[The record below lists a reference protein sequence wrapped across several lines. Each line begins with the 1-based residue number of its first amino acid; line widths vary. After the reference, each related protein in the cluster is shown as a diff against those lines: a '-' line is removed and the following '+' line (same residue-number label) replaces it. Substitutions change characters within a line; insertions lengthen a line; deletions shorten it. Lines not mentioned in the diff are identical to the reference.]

1 MTADPT
7 LTLALLVL
15 AHLVADFV
23 IQTDRIATEKF
34 GTGRR
39 AWRGLGKHIMGVGI
53 CLIPFVVAFGAPGLA
68 MLVVVTFGH
77 GIIDRS
83 KIVWTRR
90 VEAQAL
96 AEAQAA
102 HTGST
107 PAEALGFA
115 WTAKPAALFVLDE
128 AVHFVVIAWAWAL
141 FLLNAPLMQFWVDA
155 ATRVAGGPGSWDPAI
170 VHRVVL
176 VTVVI
181 IDLLIVNVRG
191 GSLFVATLVR
201 PRAAVGF
208 DPTADAPTTGSPARV
223 GEAIGVLERLLI
235 VTFVMT
241 GAETAVG
248 FVIAAKTIAR
258 FKQLDDRGFAEYYLL
273 GTLASVS
280 VAIVSALLGRAI
292 LS

>member
-7 LTLALLVL
+7 LTLALLVF
-15 AHLVADFV
+15 AHLVSDFV

-39 AWRGLGKHIMGVGI
+39 AWRGLGKHVLGVGI
-53 CLIPFVVAFGAPGLA
+53 CLLPFVAAFGAPGLA
-68 MLVVVTFGH
+68 LLVVVTFGH
-77 GIIDRS
+77 AIIDRS

-102 HTGST
+102 HAGST

-115 WTAKPAALFVLDE
+115 WTAKPAALFVLDQI
-128 AVHFVVIAWAWAL
+128 VHLVVMVWAWAL
-141 FLLNAPLMQFWVDA
+141 FLFNAPLTSIWVDG
-155 ATRVAGGPGSWDPAI
+155 ATRVMSGPGWDPAV
-170 VHRVVL
+170 VHRIAL
-176 VTVVI
+176 VSVVVI
-181 IDLLIVNVRG
+181 NLLIVNVRG
-191 GSLFVATLVR
+191 GSLLVGQLVR
-201 PRAAVGF
+201 PRAVVGF
-208 DPTADAPTTGSPARV
+208 DPRVDPPTTGSPARV

-235 VTFVMT
+235 VTFVLT
-241 GAETAVG
+241 GAEAAVG
-248 FVIAAKTIAR
+248 FVIAAKTLAR

-280 VAIVSALLGRAI
+280 VAIASALLARAV
-292 LS
+292 LV

>member
-7 LTLALLVL
+7 LTLALLVF
-15 AHLVADFV
+15 AHLVSDFV

-39 AWRGLGKHIMGVGI
+39 AWRGLGKHVLGVGI
-53 CLIPFVVAFGAPGLA
+53 CLLPFVAAFGAPGLA
-68 MLVVVTFGH
+68 LLVVVTFGH
-77 GIIDRS
+77 AIIDRS

-102 HTGST
+102 HAGST

-115 WTAKPAALFVLDE
+115 WTAKPAALFVLDQI
-128 AVHFVVIAWAWAL
+128 VHLVIVVWAWAL
-141 FLLNAPLMQFWVDA
+141 FLFNAPLTSIWIDG
-155 ATRVAGGPGSWDPAI
+155 ATRFMNGPGWDPAV
-170 VHRVVL
+170 VHRIALVAVV
-176 VTVVI
+176 VVNV
-181 IDLLIVNVRG
+181 LIVNVRG
-191 GSLFVATLVR
+191 GSLLVGQLVR
-201 PRAAVGF
+201 PRAVVGF
-208 DPTADAPTTGSPARV
+208 DPRVDPPTTGSPARV

-235 VTFVMT
+235 VTFVLT
-241 GAETAVG
+241 GAEAAVG
-248 FVIAAKTIAR
+248 FVIAAKTLAR

-280 VAIVSALLGRAI
+280 VAIASALLARAV
-292 LS
+292 LV

>member
-7 LTLALLVL
+7 LTLALIVF
-15 AHLVADFV
+15 AHLVSDFV

-39 AWRGLGKHIMGVGI
+39 AWRGLGKHVLGVGI
-53 CLIPFVVAFGAPGLA
+53 CLIPFVVAFGAGGLA
-68 MLVVVTFGH
+68 FLVVVTFGH
-77 GIIDRS
+77 AIIDRS

-102 HTGST
+102 HAGST

-115 WTAKPAALFVLDE
+115 WTAKPAALFVLDQV
-128 AVHFVVIAWAWAL
+128 VHVVVIVWAWAL
-141 FLLNAPLMQFWVDA
+141 FLLDAPLTQLWVDG
-155 ATRVAGGPGSWDPAI
+155 ATRIVGGPGSWDPTV
-170 VHRVVL
+170 VHRIALVSVV
-176 VTVVI
+176 VVN
-181 IDLLIVNVRG
+181 LLIVNVRG
-191 GSLFVATLVR
+191 GSLFVAQLVR
-201 PRAAVGF
+201 PRAVVGF
-208 DPTADAPTTGSPARV
+208 DPRVDPPTTGSPARV

-241 GAETAVG
+241 GAEAAVG
-248 FVIAAKTIAR
+248 FVIAAKTLAR

-280 VAIVSALLGRAI
+280 VAIVSALLARAV
-292 LS
+292 LV

>member
-7 LTLALLVL
+7 LTLALLVF
-15 AHLVADFV
+15 AHLVSDFV

-39 AWRGLGKHIMGVGI
+39 AWRGLGKHVLGVGI
-53 CLIPFVVAFGAPGLA
+53 CLLPFVAAFGAPGLA
-68 MLVVVTFGH
+68 LLVVVTFGH
-77 GIIDRS
+77 AIIDRS

-102 HTGST
+102 HAGST

-115 WTAKPAALFVLDE
+115 WTAKPAALFVLDQI
-128 AVHFVVIAWAWAL
+128 VHLVIVVWAWAL
-141 FLLNAPLMQFWVDA
+141 FLFNAPLTSIWIDG
-155 ATRVAGGPGSWDPAI
+155 ATRFMNGPGWDPAV
-170 VHRVVL
+170 VHRIALVSVV
-176 VTVVI
+176 VVNV
-181 IDLLIVNVRG
+181 LIVNVRG
-191 GSLFVATLVR
+191 GSLLVGQLVR
-201 PRAAVGF
+201 PRAVVGF
-208 DPTADAPTTGSPARV
+208 DPRVDPPTTGSPARV

-235 VTFVMT
+235 VTFVLT
-241 GAETAVG
+241 GAEAAVG
-248 FVIAAKTIAR
+248 FVIAAKTLAR

-280 VAIVSALLGRAI
+280 VAIASALLARAV
-292 LS
+292 LV

>member
-7 LTLALLVL
+7 LTLAWLVF
-15 AHLVADFV
+15 AHLVSDFV

-39 AWRGLGKHIMGVGI
+39 AWRGLGKHVLGVGI
-53 CLIPFVVAFGAPGLA
+53 CLLPFVAAFGAPGLA
-68 MLVVVTFGH
+68 LLIVVTFGH
-77 GIIDRS
+77 AIIDRS

-102 HTGST
+102 HAGST

-115 WTAKPAALFVLDE
+115 WTAKPAALFVLDQI
-128 AVHFVVIAWAWAL
+128 VHVVVMVWAWAL
-141 FLLNAPLMQFWVDA
+141 FIFNAPLTSLWVDG
-155 ATRVAGGPGSWDPAI
+155 ATRVMSGPSWDPAV
-170 VHRVVL
+170 VHRIAL
-176 VTVVI
+176 VSVVVI
-181 IDLLIVNVRG
+181 ILLVVNVRG
-191 GSLFVATLVR
+191 GSLLVAQLVR
-201 PRAAVGF
+201 PRAVVGF
-208 DPTADAPTTGSPARV
+208 DPRVDPPTTGSPARV

-235 VTFVMT
+235 VTFVLT
-241 GAETAVG
+241 GAEAAVG
-248 FVIAAKTIAR
+248 FVIAAKTLAR

-280 VAIVSALLGRAI
+280 VAIASGLLARAVLI
-292 LS
+292 

>member
-1 MTADPT
+1 MIADET

-15 AHLVADFV
+15 AHLVSDFV
-23 IQTDRIATEKF
+23 IQTDRIAAEKF

-39 AWRGLGKHIMGVGI
+39 AWRGLSKHILGVAI
-53 CLIPFVVAFGAPGLA
+53 CLIPFVVAFGGPGLA
-68 MLVVVTFGH
+68 LLIVVTFGH
-77 GIIDRS
+77 AIIDRS

-102 HTGST
+102 HSGAT

-115 WTAKPAALFVLDE
+115 WTAKPAALFVLDQV
-128 AVHFVVIAWAWAL
+128 VHLLVIVWAWAL
-141 FLLNAPLMQFWVDA
+141 FIANTPLTPLWTDL
-155 ATRVAGGPGSWDPAI
+155 ATWFASGPGWDPAL
-170 VHRVVL
+170 VHRDIL
-176 VTVVI
+176 ISVVI
-181 IDLLIVNVRG
+181 VDLLIVNVRG

-208 DPTADAPTTGSPARV
+208 DPTVDAPTTGSPARV

-235 VTFVMT
+235 VTFVLT
-241 GAETAVG
+241 GAEAAVG
-248 FVIAAKTIAR
+248 FVIAAKTLAR

-273 GTLASVS
+273 GTLASVG
-280 VAIVSALLGRAI
+280 VAIISGLLGRAV
-292 LS
+292 LP

>member
-7 LTLALLVL
+7 LTLALLVF
-15 AHLVADFV
+15 AHLVSDFV

-39 AWRGLGKHIMGVGI
+39 AWRGLGKHVLGVGI
-53 CLIPFVVAFGAPGLA
+53 CLLPFVAAFGAPGLA
-68 MLVVVTFGH
+68 LLVVVSFGH
-77 GIIDRS
+77 AIIDRS

-102 HTGST
+102 HAGST

-115 WTAKPAALFVLDE
+115 WTAKPAALFVLDQI
-128 AVHFVVIAWAWAL
+128 VHLVVMVWAWAL
-141 FLLNAPLMQFWVDA
+141 FLFNAPLTSIWVDG
-155 ATRVAGGPGSWDPAI
+155 ATRVMSGPGWDPDV
-170 VHRVVL
+170 VHRIAL
-176 VTVVI
+176 VSVVVI
-181 IDLLIVNVRG
+181 ILLIVNVRG
-191 GSLFVATLVR
+191 GSLLVGQLVR
-201 PRAAVGF
+201 PRAVVGF
-208 DPTADAPTTGSPARV
+208 DPRVDPPTTGSPARV

-235 VTFVMT
+235 VTFVLT
-241 GAETAVG
+241 GAEAAVG
-248 FVIAAKTIAR
+248 FVIAAKTLAR

-280 VAIVSALLGRAI
+280 VAIASALLARAV
-292 LS
+292 LV